1 MTAIQLRTVAI
12 VATMYTASQRGA
24 WMRKA
29 NKPSPAVYR
38 LSTLLAI
45 APQMT
50 TNRKGT
56 RYQAGRTFGRFAI
69 QRHCGWL
76 LHIISVPNSSIFY
89 QIGGDFRL
97 VPNETDGTLQAVFQA
112 YILFD

>member
-1 MTAIQLRTVAI
+1 MHNG
-12 VATMYTASQRGA
+12 SQRGA
-24 WMRKA
+24 WMRKG

-69 QRHCGWL
+69 GLDISTTVAKTVPIKEPNTAEMPNPTALITTLRIQLTLDGKQR
-76 LHIISVPNSSIFY
+76 
-89 QIGGDFRL
+89 Q
-97 VPNETDGTLQAVFQA
+97 
-112 YILFD
+112 